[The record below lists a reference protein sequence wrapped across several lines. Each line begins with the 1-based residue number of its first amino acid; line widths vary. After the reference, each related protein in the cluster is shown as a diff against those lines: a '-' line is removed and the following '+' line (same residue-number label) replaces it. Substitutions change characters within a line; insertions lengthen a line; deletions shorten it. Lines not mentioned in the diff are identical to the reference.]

1 VYGNEI
7 FREKALSDESNE
19 IDHFKFFNL
28 SRQARDAQ
36 KKQLRETKRAFPQG
50 VYQNGL
56 SGLTHGCSGMQGG
69 CGANH
74 TTFSAYRLH
83 ADDPLVVHGPEMHSE
98 TWRNGNI
105 RSNNI

>member
-1 VYGNEI
+1 
-7 FREKALSDESNE
+7 
-19 IDHFKFFNL
+19 
-28 SRQARDAQ
+28 
-36 KKQLRETKRAFPQG
+36 
-50 VYQNGL
+50 
-56 SGLTHGCSGMQGG
+56 MQGG